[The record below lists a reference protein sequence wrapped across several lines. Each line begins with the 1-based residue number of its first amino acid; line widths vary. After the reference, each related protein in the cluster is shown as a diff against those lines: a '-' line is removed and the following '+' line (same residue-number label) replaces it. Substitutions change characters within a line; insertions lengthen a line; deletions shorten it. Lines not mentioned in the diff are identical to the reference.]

1 MPTYDYKCTECNH
14 AFEMFQ
20 MMTADPITNCPECDG
35 IVKRLIGTGA
45 GPIFKGSG
53 FYQTD
58 YKNNSANSTKSIPTK
73 TAKPKSL
80 DKEKKLAAK
89 KTTD

>member
-20 MMTADPITNCPECDG
+20 MMTDDPISNCPECDG

-58 YKNNSANSTKSIPTK
+58 YKIHSANNAKSNSAKSI
-73 TAKPKSL
+73 KPKSL
-80 DKEKKLAAK
+80 DKDKKPTDK

>member
-20 MMTADPITNCPECDG
+20 MMTADPITNCPECNG

-58 YKNNSANSTKSIPTK
+58 YKKSSTNNSNSTPAKSV
-73 TAKPKSL
+73 KPKSL
-80 DKEKKLAAK
+80 NKDKKPTGKKA
-89 KTTD
+89 TD